1 MIKGQDLI
9 PFREQI
15 FDKRPPDALPPD
27 WNDLVYLFDHIENR
41 LYDGFHILEFGSG
54 CSTVIIGSLINL
66 CTSWNNIKFNS
77 LESDI
82 YWYDEMILKEGWI
95 IDYNVWHSPVERIYK
110 HNTWCFRYT
119 NRPVIPVDFIY
130 LDGPELTDQI
140 KVTYDPIDYEP
151 LFRKGFTMIV
161 DGRHETV
168 EFLRKHLK
176 RDYIV
181 RNIDGIDSTLFELN
195 D

>member
-9 PFREQI
+9 PFWEQI

-27 WNDLVYLFDHIENR
+27 WNDLVYLFDH
-41 LYDGFHILEFGSG
+41 LYSRDIFPFHILELGSG
-54 CSTVIIGSLINL
+54 CSTLIINTIKDLINPDAQFY
-66 CTSWNNIKFNS
+66 SFENDWH
-77 LESDI
+77 
-82 YWYDEMILKEGWI
+82 WYSENLSFDVFALRF
-95 IDYNVWHSPVERIYK
+95 SPVQRIYK
-110 HNTWCFRYT
+110 HNTWCYRYT
-119 NRPVIPVDFIY
+119 NRPITPVDFIY

>member
-9 PFREQI
+9 PFWEQI

-27 WNDLVYLFDHIENR
+27 WNDLVYLFNHIMERTNR
-41 LYDGFHILEFGSG
+41 AGSSFHILEFGSG
-54 CSTVIIGSLINL
+54 CSTYVINTVIDLINFGKL
-66 CTSWNNIKFNS
+66 HS
-77 LESDI
+77 LESNID
-82 YWYDEMILKEGWI
+82 WYQINLDMWRAIQ
-95 IDYNVWHSPVERIYK
+95 HSPVERIYK

-176 RDYIV
+176 RNYTI
-181 RNIDGIDSTLFELN
+181 RNIDGIDSALFELN